1 MGTEYTRDIP
11 FAKVNRYVF
20 DAMSSPIVL
29 YYLIMAVLALF
40 IGAGVIAWIYQVKTG
55 MGVSGLNHPVGWGT
69 YITNFVFWVGIA
81 HSGTLIS
88 AILYLVRSKWRD
100 AVSRSTEAMTVIAV
114 MTAGIFPL
122 IHLGRLWVF
131 YYILPYPNQRLLYPN
146 FMSPIVWDVI
156 AVLTYFTVSVVF
168 FYFGLI
174 PDAAAARD
182 HYAEKSGPKYWKT
195 KLFRFLSLDWSG
207 TLSQWRHY
215 NRSYLYFAALATP
228 LVVSV
233 HSIVSWD
240 FAMSLLPGWH
250 STLFAP
256 YFVAG
261 AIHSGLSMALTLMI
275 PMRKLLNLQK
285 IITGKHLE
293 MIAKLIL
300 LTTSILAYAY
310 IVEPLIESYSG
321 NKFNMQFSH
330 WRMTGPTSWIFYLII
345 VLNIFVPLT
354 YLSGKFR
361 RNLKWLFIASI
372 LVNIGMWFER
382 YFIVVSSTSHD
393 FMPHN
398 WGSYTPSW
406 VEITIF
412 AGLTA
417 FFFFMYMAF
426 AKLLPIVSITDF
438 KDYLLKDTLPEPE
451 TCEGE
456 RTEIKENIPEL
467 KRKLYVFSSA
477 NQLIG
482 AAKSFCNK
490 NFRELETF
498 TPAKIPEIEKLLNV
512 EKSPVKYW
520 TLAGGIFGL
529 LAGYL
534 IQVKSVQ
541 IYELIV
547 GGKPPVSII
556 PFLLIM
562 FELTILFATLF
573 NFAGA
578 IYHTQ
583 LYKRKIRPYYDS
595 RFSVDKFG
603 LLVVYRKGEDD
614 FVNRIGKNIKAEEEY
629 EYNQ

>member
-11 FAKVNRYVF
+11 FARVNKYVM
-20 DAMSSPIVL
+20 DAMNSPIVL
-29 YYLIMAVLALF
+29 YYLVMAILAML

-122 IHLGRLWVF
+122 VHLGRVWVF

-156 AVLTYFTVSVVF
+156 AVLTYFIVSATF

-174 PDAAAARD
+174 PDAAAVRD
-182 HYAEKSGPKYWKT
+182 EYSKKYGLKYWKT
-195 KLFRFLSLDWSG
+195 RLFKFLSLGWSG
-207 TLSQWRHY
+207 TLSEWRHY
-215 NRSYLYFAALATP
+215 NRSYLYFALLATP

-240 FAMSLLPGWH
+240 FAVSLLPGWH
-250 STLFAP
+250 STIFAP

-275 PMRKLLNLQK
+275 PMRKFLNLQQL
-285 IITGKHLE
+285 ITGKHLE
-293 MIAKLIL
+293 MIAKLLL
-300 LTTSILAYAY
+300 LTTSVLAYSY
-310 IVEPLIESYSG
+310 IIEPLMENYSG
-321 NKFNMQFSH
+321 NIFNIQFSD
-330 WRMTGPTSWIFYLII
+330 WRLTGPSSWIFYMIV

-354 YLSGKFR
+354 YLSGKLR

-382 YFIVVSSTSHD
+382 YYIVVSSTSHD
-393 FMPHN
+393 FLPHN
-398 WGSYTPSW
+398 WGNYLPSW
-406 VEITIF
+406 VELTIF

-417 FFFFMYMAF
+417 FFFFMFMLF
-426 AKLLPIVSITDF
+426 AKLLPTVSIADF
-438 KDYLLKDTLPEPE
+438 KDYLLKDTLSEPAA
-451 TCEGE
+451 CEGE
-456 RTEIKENIPEL
+456 REKIKENVPEV
-467 KRKLYVFSSA
+467 KRKLYVFASA
-477 NQLIG
+477 DELIL
-482 AAKSFCNK
+482 AAKSFCAK
-490 NFRELETF
+490 GFRELETF

-520 TLAGGIFGL
+520 TLAGGVFGL

-534 IQVKSVQ
+534 LQVESVK
-541 IYELIV
+541 IYDLVV

-562 FELTILFATLF
+562 FELTVLFATLA

-578 IYHTQ
+578 LYHTR
-583 LYKRKIRPYYDS
+583 LYKRKIKPYYDS
-595 RFSVDKFG
+595 RFSADKFG
-603 LLVVYRKGEDD
+603 LLVAYRRGEED
-614 FVNRIGKNIKAEEEY
+614 FVERIGKTFQAEEDHSY
-629 EYNQ
+629 

>member
-11 FAKVNRYVF
+11 FAKVNRYVL
-20 DAMSSPIVL
+20 DAMNQPTVL
-29 YYLIMAVLALF
+29 YYFVMATLAMF
-40 IGAGVIAWIYQVKTG
+40 IGAGVVAWIYQVKTG

-100 AVSRSTEAMTVIAV
+100 AISRSTEAMTVIAV

-122 IHLGRLWVF
+122 VHLGRLWVF
-131 YYILPYPNQRLLYPN
+131 YFILPYPNQRLLYPN

-156 AVLTYFTVSVVF
+156 AVLTYFTVSIIF

-174 PDAAAARD
+174 PDAAAVRD
-182 HYAEKSGPKYWKT
+182 EYTKTRGPKYWKT
-195 KLFRFLSLDWSG
+195 KLFKVLSLGWSG

-275 PMRKLLNLQK
+275 PMRKLLNLQYM
-285 IITGKHLE
+285 ITEKHLE
-293 MIAKLIL
+293 MIAKLIIF
-300 LTTSILAYAY
+300 TTSILAYAY
-310 IVEPLIESYSG
+310 IIEPLIETYSG
-321 NKFNMQFSH
+321 NTFNTQFSH
-330 WRMTGPTSWIFYLII
+330 WRMTGPTSWIYYMIL
-345 VLNIFVPLT
+345 VLNILVPLT
-354 YLSGKFR
+354 FLAKKIR
-361 RNLKWLFIASI
+361 LNLKWLFIASI
-372 LVNIGMWFER
+372 LINIGMWFER

-398 WGSYTPSW
+398 WGSFAPSL
-406 VEITIF
+406 VELTIF

-417 FFFFMYMAF
+417 FFFFMFMLF
-426 AKLLPIVSITDF
+426 AKMLPTVSITDF
-438 KDYLLKDTLPEPE
+438 KDYLLKDTLPVP
-451 TCEGE
+451 TACEGE
-456 RTEIKENIPEL
+456 RLEIKENVPEL
-467 KRKLYVFSSA
+467 KRKLFVFSSA
-477 NQLIG
+477 NQLIR
-482 AAKSFCNK
+482 AVKSFCSK
-490 NFRELETF
+490 NFYELETF
-498 TPAKIPEIEKLLNV
+498 TPSKIPEVEKLLHV

-520 TLAGGIFGL
+520 TFIGGLCGL
-529 LAGYL
+529 TAGYL
-534 IQVKSVQ
+534 LQVKSVQ
-541 IYELIV
+541 IYHLVV
-547 GGKPPVSII
+547 GGKPPVSLI
-556 PFLLIM
+556 PFVLIM
-562 FELTILFATLF
+562 FELTILFATIA

-578 IYHTQ
+578 IYYTK
-583 LYKRKIRPYYDS
+583 LYKRKINPFYNS
-595 RFSVDKFG
+595 QFSVDKFG
-603 LLVVYRKGEDD
+603 LMVVYRKGEDD
-614 FVNRIGKNIKAEEEY
+614 LVSRIGKTINAEEEHDY
-629 EYNQ
+629 